1 LKIGTALRNTGTA
14 ALTPPNIQKTN
25 AAGRNTA
32 KAATLVIPVIPV
44 IHAANAA
51 NATHGMF
58 GTLGIRA
65 EDKTLPVTEKR
76 PKPSIRDSIHRI
88 AHTSGGQSANL
99 AAAAT
104 TAMTGAAVAIPTNA
118 RREAVVNTVANCRR
132 PLLRS
137 FFRAKG

>member
-1 LKIGTALRNTGTA
+1 MKIGTALRNTGTE

-32 KAATLVIPVIPV
+32 KAATLVIPVI
-44 IHAANAA
+44 HAANAA
-51 NATHGMF
+51 NATHG
-58 GTLGIRA
+58 TLGIHA

-104 TAMTGAAVAIPTNA
+104 IAMTGAAVAILTNA

-137 FFRAKG
+137 FFQAKG

>member
-1 LKIGTALRNTGTA
+1 LKIGTAHPSTGR
-14 ALTPPNIQKTN
+14 ALTPLNTQKTN
-25 AAGRNTA
+25 VAGRTTA
-32 KAATLVIPVIPV
+32 KAATHVIPV
-44 IHAANAA
+44 IHAANV
-51 NATHGMF
+51 THGTL
-58 GTLGIRA
+58 GTLGIHA
-65 EDKTLPVTEKR
+65 EHKTLPAIEKR

-99 AAAAT
+99 AEAAT
-104 TAMTGAAVAIPTNA
+104 IAMTGAAVAIPTNA

>member
-1 LKIGTALRNTGTA
+1 MKIGTARPSTGTA
-14 ALTPPNIQKTN
+14 ALILPNIQKTN

-32 KAATLVIPVIPV
+32 KAATLVIPVI
-44 IHAANAA
+44 HAA
-51 NATHGMF
+51 NATH

-99 AAAAT
+99 AEAAT
-104 TAMTGAAVAIPTNA
+104 TATTGAAVAILTNA
-118 RREAVVNTVANCRR
+118 RREVVVNMVANCRR

>member
-1 LKIGTALRNTGTA
+1 MKIGTALRNTGTA
-14 ALTPPNIQKTN
+14 ALTPPSIQKTN

-32 KAATLVIPVIPV
+32 KAATLVIPV

-104 TAMTGAAVAIPTNA
+104 IATTGAAVAIPTNA
-118 RREAVVNTVANCRR
+118 RREVVVNTVANCRR

-137 FFRAKG
+137 FFQAKG

>member
-1 LKIGTALRNTGTA
+1 LKIGTALRNTGTE

-25 AAGRNTA
+25 AAGKTTA
-32 KAATLVIPVIPV
+32 KAATLVIPV

-51 NATHGMF
+51 NATHGML

>member
-1 LKIGTALRNTGTA
+1 MKIGTALRNTGTE
-14 ALTPPNIQKTN
+14 ALIPPNIQKTN
-25 AAGRNTA
+25 AAGKTTA

-51 NATHGMF
+51 NATHG
-58 GTLGIRA
+58 TLGIRA
-65 EDKTLPVTEKR
+65 EDKTLLVTEKR

-118 RREAVVNTVANCRR
+118 RREVVVNTVANCRR

-137 FFRAKG
+137 FFQAKG